1 MLLKGIKHVLKPD
14 GVVIITCPNDHWY
27 YAEAETQNIYH
38 QRRYTFEEFQQISTN
53 ILGKDAYWSL
63 GTACLGFVSTPT
75 SAQRQYQQVPNTWFS
90 HIDNCETYLVA
101 ENNRV
106 EAYPESCGYFVGVW
120 GSVQPLLGSAIFAI
134 TMDKYVN
141 VIQAIETNSLYN
153 VIRSNELM
161 IDERDALLRDYES
174 RIDSFRLA
182 MQANELMIDE
192 RDALL
197 RDYETRI
204 DSLSLAV
211 KANESMNSP
220 ACLRFWRFL
229 YSKIFERR

>member
-1 MLLKGIKHVLKPD
+1 
-14 GVVIITCPNDHWY
+14 
-27 YAEAETQNIYH
+27 
-38 QRRYTFEEFQQISTN
+38 
-53 ILGKDAYWSL
+53 
-63 GTACLGFVSTPT
+63 
-75 SAQRQYQQVPNTWFS
+75 
-90 HIDNCETYLVA
+90 
-101 ENNRV
+101 
-106 EAYPESCGYFVGVW
+106 
-120 GSVQPLLGSAIFAI
+120 
-134 TMDKYVN
+134 MDKYVN